1 VIAPDKAPPLPEELE
16 RALRRMR
23 LPHMREAAPEVLAA
37 ARAQRW
43 DPAEALRVLLAEEI
57 DGRDRASREARRR
70 AAGLP
75 SGKTFESWRRQDSSI
90 PPGTQDGL
98 AALEWVGRRENL
110 ALAGPSG
117 TGKSHFAE
125 ALCHKAIEADMRV
138 AWFTTED
145 LGALVTKASADGS
158 ASRIVKQVCRADVI
172 VIDDVGLL
180 PVSAQAAEG
189 FYRIVEAAYEKRS
202 VVVTSNLHPSGFD
215 QIMPKTVATA
225 AVDRLLHHAHVVLTE
240 GESHRLAEATG
251 GRGVMPL
258 A

>member
-1 VIAPDKAPPLPEELE
+1 M
-16 RALRRMR
+16 RR
-23 LPHMREAAPEVLAA
+23 AAPEVLAA

-57 DGRDRASREARRR
+57 DGRDQASRAARRR

-75 SGKTFESWRRQDSSI
+75 SGKTFESWRREDSSI

-125 ALCHKAIEADMRV
+125 ALCHKAIDADMRV

-145 LGALVTKASADGS
+145 LGGLVARASADGS
-158 ASRIVKQVCRADVI
+158 ASRMVKRVCRADVI
-172 VIDDVGLL
+172 VVDDVGLL
-180 PVSAQAAEG
+180 PVSPQAAEG

-202 VVVTSNLHPSGFD
+202 AVVTSNPRPSGFD
-215 QIMPKTVATA
+215 QIMPKTEATA

-240 GESHRLAEATG
+240 GGSHRLAEATG